1 MALNNGDY
9 VVVRLN
15 GVNEADAALSDEE
28 KLNIRRF
35 PASRMGQQDFAAF
48 RQKLQ
53 AEAKIERF

>member
-35 PASRMGQQDFAAF
+35 LASRMGQQDFAAF